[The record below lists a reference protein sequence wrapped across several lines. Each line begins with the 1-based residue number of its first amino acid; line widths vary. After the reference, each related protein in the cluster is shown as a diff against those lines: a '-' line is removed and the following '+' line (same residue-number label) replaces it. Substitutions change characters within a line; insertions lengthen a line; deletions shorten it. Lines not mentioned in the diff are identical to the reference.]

1 MPASVAAVDRD
12 DDTGLALHGRLD
24 GAERET
30 VTLFQPAG
38 HVWLHV
44 QAESPQRGG
53 HDRQPGQ
60 SVRVEITEH
69 EDRLPALPCRD
80 AALEEGRRIGEEQ
93 RIVQPVRGRGGEG
106 HELRRGGQASGV
118 EDGDQPG
125 RQPNAIPRLEELRS
139 DDCAG
144 RETPPIG
151 RLDHVAEDATPAFTA
166 SCVRV
171 RRVDTGPVGGLDQV
185 AARLGERPASVF
197 SLRRCSHSCQVTR
210 IGLALKIDE

>member
-1 MPASVAAVDRD
+1 MVIEKPFELGHYIALAKEHAVRPDIGFRVRLHARGSGKWEKSGGFTSKFGLNTAQTPAY
-12 DDTGLALHGRLD
+12 
-24 GAERET
+24 
-30 VTLFQPAG
+30 
-38 HVWLHV
+38 
-44 QAESPQRGG
+44 
-53 HDRQPGQ
+53 
-60 SVRVEITEH
+60 
-69 EDRLPALPCRD
+69 
-80 AALEEGRRIGEEQ
+80 
-93 RIVQPVRGRGGEG
+93 
-106 HELRRGGQASGV
+106 ELRRGGQASGV

-166 SCVRV
+166 SCLRV